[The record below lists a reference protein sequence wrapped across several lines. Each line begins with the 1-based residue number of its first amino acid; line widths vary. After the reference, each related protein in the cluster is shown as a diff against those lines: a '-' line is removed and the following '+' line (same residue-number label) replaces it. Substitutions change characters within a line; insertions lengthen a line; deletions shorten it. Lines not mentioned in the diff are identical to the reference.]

1 MNYPSREYI
10 EHLREKHPVGSRIQ
24 LDELSDPYSKLKS
37 GEAGNLLFIDDI
49 GTYHVKWDNGSAL
62 GLVPGEDRFSI
73 LPPYTSTLKLYMPMN
88 VELYERSE
96 WGDYDESVEIPAQ
109 YATEYAGLIR
119 DAILKER
126 RFCGG
131 ERGMMEYYGKSDNV
145 NFKVKSYNFDVEVRD
160 GALWG
165 VAECE
170 VYGELTDSELEL
182 LKDNITGQAADG
194 FGEGFEQRDIYTA
207 DGDMIYAH
215 LWSSGKDWHIQTEQE
230 LFGQDEVMDMQI

>member
-10 EHLREKHPVGSRIQ
+10 EHLREKYPVGSRIQ
-24 LDELSDPYSKLKS
+24 LNELNDPCSKLKP

-49 GTYHVKWDNGSAL
+49 GTYHVKWDSGSAL

-73 LPPYTSTLKLYMPMN
+73 LPPYTSTLKLYIPMN

-119 DAILKER
+119 TAILKER
-126 RFCGG
+126 QFCSG

-145 NFKVKSYNFDVEVRD
+145 SFKVKSYNFDVEVRD

-194 FGEGFEQRDIYTA
+194 FGEGFEQRDIYTP

-215 LWSSGKDWHIQTEQE
+215 LWSSRDWHIQTEQE
-230 LFGQDEVMDMQI
+230 LFGQDEVMDMQMS

>member
-1 MNYPSREYI
+1 MNFPSREYI
-10 EHLREKHPVGSRIQ
+10 EHLREKYSVGSRIQ
-24 LDELSDPYSKLKS
+24 INELNDPYSKLKS

-49 GTYHVKWDNGSAL
+49 GTYHVKWDNGSTL
-62 GLVPGEDRFSI
+62 GLIPGEDRFSI
-73 LPPYTSTLKLYMPMN
+73 LPPHTSTLKLYMPMN

-109 YATEYAGLIR
+109 YATEYADLIR

-126 RFCGG
+126 QFCEC
-131 ERGMMEYYGKSDNV
+131 ERGMMEYYDRSDNI

-165 VAECE
+165 VAKCE
-170 VYGELTDSELEL
+170 IYGELTDSELEL

-194 FGEGFEQRDIYTA
+194 FGEGFEQRDIYTP

-215 LWSSGKDWHIQTEQE
+215 LWSSRDWNIQTEQE
-230 LFGQDEVMDMQI
+230 LFGQDEVMDMQM

>member
-10 EHLREKHPVGSRIQ
+10 EHLREKYPVSSRIQ
-24 LDELSDPYSKLKS
+24 LNELKDPYSKLKS
-37 GEAGNLLFIDDI
+37 GEAENLLFIDDI
-49 GTYHVKWDNGSAL
+49 GTYHVKWDNGSTL

-73 LPPYTSTLKLYMPMN
+73 LPPHTSTLKLYMPMN
-88 VELYERSE
+88 IELYERSE

-109 YATEYAGLIR
+109 YATEYTGLIR
-119 DAILKER
+119 TAILKER
-126 RFCGG
+126 LFCSG
-131 ERGMMEYYGKSDNV
+131 ERGMMEYYGKPDNV

-170 VYGELTDSELEL
+170 IYGELTDSELEL

-215 LWSSGKDWHIQTEQE
+215 LWSSRDWHIQTEQE
-230 LFGQDEVMDMQI
+230 LFGQDEVMDMQMS